1 MNNKVHTAL
10 KSNPF
15 IKWDSVLHTL
25 FNKEVEKLHSG
36 SQLFYTHHKD
46 YPKHDNTLAWYE
58 HDKDEVLHCC
68 DIHSVNVVFQNNT
81 VRYVANFSVRQYH
94 NQEYIGVFNMKVLIP
109 VQAVLRLKSNYPE
122 MWDKL
127 LAI

>member
-1 MNNKVHTAL
+1 MNNEINTAL
-10 KSNPF
+10 NTPPV
-15 IKWDSVLHTL
+15 INWDAVLHNI

-46 YPKHDNTLAWYE
+46 FPKHDNTLAWYE

-68 DIHSVNVVFQNNT
+68 DITAVEASFRDNS
-81 VRYVANFSVRQYH
+81 VRYEAKFKVRKYH
-94 NQEYIGVFNMKVLIP
+94 NQEYDGRFYMEVLIP
-109 VQAVLRLKSNYPE
+109 VRVVSRLKDNYPE
-122 MWDKL
+122 MWEKL